1 MKFILYPT
9 TLLRVPLG
17 IGHAT
22 LSIKAGGSFEISF
35 PVLNVIK
42 ENWKKELLG

>member
-22 LSIKAGGSFEISF
+22 LSAGGSFEISF

-42 ENWKKELLG
+42 ENWIKELLG